1 MIDLNDYYFQLA
13 ETEGCL
19 VSPIVG
25 QPCVALYEDSWYRAK
40 VQKISV
46 NDITVHY
53 ADYGNDETLKPSSV
67 KQMSPLFMKTC
78 EVAIECSLDLNR
90 SEWPEE
96 AIALFERLSTKD
108 EQLIIKILG
117 SDSGRYQVKLFDKN
131 AHCLSEEVLH
141 VISGAGI
148 NFDFSQ

>member
-1 MIDLNDYYFQLA
+1 
-13 ETEGCL
+13 
-19 VSPIVG
+19 
-25 QPCVALYEDSWYRAK
+25 
-40 VQKISV
+40 
-46 NDITVHY
+46 
-53 ADYGNDETLKPSSV
+53 
-67 KQMSPLFMKTC
+67 MSPLFMKTC

-141 VISGAGI
+141 MISGAGI
-148 NFDFSQ
+148 NFNFSQ